1 MSPPAS
7 GLKRL
12 ADPLAVR
19 KDSEQATTM
28 SKAMKLGTKTFPARS
43 SLLAALAWAMLAP
56 PAGAAEFHLRGE
68 FRTEGGLVLVKDVAD
83 VYATDPDEAKALGAI
98 DLVAAPPDG
107 QKRFLPLRE
116 IQDLLVLRG
125 LNLREHR
132 FTGASQVKIF
142 GVIEAKAPSERSP
155 AQLPVKQTTD
165 AVRQAILRYLSQ
177 RAADV
182 DSWTLKLSLNDDQ
195 VTQIASAMQSI
206 TVEGGAS
213 PWTGPQSFLVCVP
226 AAKGTIRVAVTAE
239 VSLPPMV
246 VVATQSLGKG
256 MLIRPTDVRL
266 QPGQA
271 SEGNTKVFQSLDEAI
286 GKEAVRQIGE
296 GQILDDHYVR
306 PQVLVRRGE
315 IVTVYART
323 AGIQVRVSARS
334 RDEGALGDLVTVE
347 SLSKRETYFA
357 RVTGPQ
363 ACDVFA
369 HAMTTAEDVAARPA
383 NAERLAAVKR
393 ATARSGAVPVSA
405 SAVPASSDSKASQ
418 K

>member
-1 MSPPAS
+1 M
-7 GLKRL
+7 
-12 ADPLAVR
+12 
-19 KDSEQATTM
+19 QI
-28 SKAMKLGTKTFPARS
+28 FPAGSR
-43 SLLAALAWAMLAP
+43 LLVALACVILP
-56 PAGAAEFHLRGE
+56 GQVRAAEFHLHGE
-68 FRTEGGLVLVKDVAD
+68 YRTEGGLVLVKDIAD
-83 VYATDPDEAKALGAI
+83 VYAKDPDEVKALGAI

-125 LNLREHR
+125 LNLRDHR

-142 GVIEAKAPSERSP
+142 GVIEAKASTDRSLP
-155 AQLPVKQTTD
+155 PQLPVKQTTD
-165 AVRQAILRYLSQ
+165 AVRQAIVRYLST
-177 RAADV
+177 RATDV
-182 DSWTLKLSLNDDQ
+182 DTWTLKMNLSDDQ
-195 VTQIASAMQSI
+195 VTQISGAMQSI
-206 TVEGGAS
+206 SIEGGVS
-213 PWTGPQSFLVCVP
+213 PWTGPQSFVVVVP
-226 AAKGTIRVAVTAE
+226 AAKGTVRVGVRADI
-239 VSLPPMV
+239 SLPPMV

-256 MLIRPTDVRL
+256 MIIRPTDVRL

-271 SEGNTKVFQSLDEAI
+271 TEGNAKVFQSLEDVI
-286 GKEAVRQIGE
+286 GKEVSRQIGE

-315 IVTVYART
+315 IVTIYART

-334 RDEGALGDLVTVE
+334 HDEGAMGDLVTVE

-369 HAMTTAEDVAARPA
+369 HAITTVEDVAARPA

-393 ATARSGAVPVSA
+393 ATVKSAAIPVS
-405 SAVPASSDSKASQ
+405 SNSNDNQ